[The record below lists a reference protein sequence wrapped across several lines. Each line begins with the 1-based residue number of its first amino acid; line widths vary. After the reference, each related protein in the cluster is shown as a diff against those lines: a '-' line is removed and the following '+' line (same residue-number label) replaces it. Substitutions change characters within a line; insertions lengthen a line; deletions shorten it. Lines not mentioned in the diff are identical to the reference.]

1 MLCLYCVLRLIE
13 EYETGAGA
21 YPYAVLPL
29 LRIRAGCSE
38 SNSSLPAGHL
48 LPLPL
53 LGGMALAALSTA
65 VVSLA
70 FAATPWPH
78 PVVFD
83 AGDGVLSVS
92 SKFALQVTNPTG
104 AHKHLHSTAKRYSD
118 AIVTARGEGCNA
130 SSATGAAQLTKCSV
144 TVKDTS
150 VPLASG
156 VNEAYDLSVGADGQ
170 CSISADTVW
179 GAFHGMESLAQ
190 LAAENCTI
198 SNTPVRIRDTPRFGF
213 RGLMIDT
220 ARHYMPV
227 KFIEHIIEGMAA
239 NRLNVLHW
247 HIVDSSSFP
256 YCSAMFPGLCEK
268 GAYSPRATF
277 TADQLKSLVDFAEA
291 RGVRIM
297 PEFDMP
303 GHGDWE
309 QGEPEI
315 MVLDGPCDYTMDPTK
330 DATYKFL
337 AKFLKEVTTIFPD
350 EYLFLGTPGYHGR
363 QLFSHISYLPA
374 MYAIALEFRVCLRSS
389 QASESELL
397 GACRW

>member
-1 MLCLYCVLRLIE
+1 
-13 EYETGAGA
+13 
-21 YPYAVLPL
+21 
-29 LRIRAGCSE
+29 
-38 SNSSLPAGHL
+38 
-48 LPLPL
+48 
-53 LGGMALAALSTA
+53 
-65 VVSLA
+65 
-70 FAATPWPH
+70 
-78 PVVFD
+78 
-83 AGDGVLSVS
+83 
-92 SKFALQVTNPTG
+92 
-104 AHKHLHSTAKRYSD
+104 
-118 AIVTARGEGCNA
+118 
-130 SSATGAAQLTKCSV
+130 
-144 TVKDTS
+144 

-297 PEFDMP
+297 PDVVMP
-303 GHGDWE
+303 VPVDWE
-309 QGEPEI
+309 LGEPEI
-315 MVLDGPCDYTMDPTK
+315 MVLDGPCDYTMDPTQ
-330 DATYKFL
+330 DATYTFL

-350 EYLFLGTPGYHGR
+350 EYLFLGTPGLPQRSTAVQSY
-363 QLFSHISYLPA
+363 QLLASYVCNRTRAP
-374 MYAIALEFRVCLRSS
+374 RVSS
-389 QASESELL
+389 LQPSP
-397 GACRW
+397 